1 MRNYWLIKEEPN
13 KYSIDDL
20 IKNKKTIWDGVKNN
34 LALKNI
40 RQIKKNDEIFY
51 YHTGKE
57 KAIVGIVSVIKDPYP
72 DPNEEDDRY
81 VVFDIKFLEKLNK
94 KVTLSEIKSKK
105 LFEKFELV
113 RIPRLSVM
121 PVTKKYWKEII
132 KLSISK

>member
-1 MRNYWLIKEEPN
+1 MRNYWLIKEEAN
-13 KYSIDDL
+13 RYSIDNLLKD
-20 IKNKKTIWDGVKNN
+20 KKTIWDGVKNN

-57 KAIVGIVSVIKDPYP
+57 KAIVGIVLVIKDPYP
-72 DPNEEDDRY
+72 DTNEEDERY
-81 VVFDIKFLEKLNK
+81 VVFDIKFLKKLNK

-105 LFEKFELV
+105 LFKKFELV

-132 KLSISK
+132 KLSNSK

>member
-1 MRNYWLIKEEPN
+1 MGNYWLIKEEPN

-20 IKNKKTIWDGVKNN
+20 IKDKKTIWDGVKNN

-40 RQIKKNDEIFY
+40 RQIKKNDKIFY

-94 KVTLSEIKSKK
+94 KITLSEIKSKK

>member
-1 MRNYWLIKEEPN
+1 MRNYWLIKEEAN
-13 KYSIDDL
+13 RYSIDNLLKD
-20 IKNKKTIWDGVKNN
+20 KKTIWDGVKNN

-57 KAIVGIVSVIKDPYP
+57 KAIVGIVLVIKDPYP
-72 DPNEEDDRY
+72 DPNEDERY
-81 VVFDIKFLEKLNK
+81 VVFDIKFLKKLNK

-132 KLSISK
+132 KLSNSK